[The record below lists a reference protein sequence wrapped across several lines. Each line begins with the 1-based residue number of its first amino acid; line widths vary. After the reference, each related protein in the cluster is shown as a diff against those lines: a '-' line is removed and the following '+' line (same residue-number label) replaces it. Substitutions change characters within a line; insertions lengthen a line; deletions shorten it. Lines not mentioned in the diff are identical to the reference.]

1 MKFTVEQIVEL
12 YRAEAA
18 KHGDS
23 GTSTIQDMRTRRL
36 EMDALFACLR
46 DGLKVL
52 EVGCGNGFVAHAMVD
67 RFDID
72 LDAIDFSPDLIA
84 VAKQRTASGTRGR
97 VSFAQGDIL
106 TYRKPSAYDLVY
118 SERCIQ
124 NLVSWEEQQKGLR
137 NIVASLK
144 SGGTFVMLESFWTGL
159 NNLNAARAELGLEP
173 IAESWHNIFF
183 HEDQTKEYLDS
194 IGCRYVDQNCFL
206 SGYYFGSRVLL
217 PALLP
222 EGKQASSTSI
232 LNEFFSALPAAG
244 DFCPMKIMLFEKGT
258 GVSAR

>member
-1 MKFTVEQIVEL
+1 MKYTVDQIIAL
-12 YRAEAA
+12 YEAEAK
-18 KHGDS
+18 KHGGA
-23 GTSTIQDMRTRRL
+23 GTSTIQDMRTRKL
-36 EMDALFACLR
+36 EMDALFSYLR

-52 EVGCGNGFVAHAMVD
+52 EVGCGNGFVAATMVD
-67 RFDID
+67 QFDID

-84 VAKQRTASGTRGR
+84 LAKQRPAAGARGR
-97 VSFAQGDIL
+97 VSFSQGDIL
-106 TYRKPSAYDLVY
+106 TYRKPGTYDLVY

-137 NIVASLK
+137 NIAASLK

-173 IAESWHNIFF
+173 IPESWHNVFF
-183 HEDQTKEYLDS
+183 HEDQTKEFLDS

-222 EGKQASSTSI
+222 DGKKASSTSI
-232 LNEFFSALPAAG
+232 LNEFFCALPAAG
-244 DFCPMKIMLFEKGT
+244 DFCPMKIVRFEK
-258 GVSAR
+258 SRA